1 MCVDDLQLDFYQ
13 GIECSSQQII
23 ELDVSAVRVLLLKKA
38 LAAEASNSID
48 VLTALFNYSIE
59 AHFVNLYM

>member
-23 ELDVSAVRVLLLKKA
+23 ELDVSGVRVLLLKKA
-38 LAAEASNSID
+38 LAAESSNSID
-48 VLTALFNYSIE
+48 LLTALFKHSLE
-59 AHFVNLYM
+59 AHFVNTW